1 MKAKRGVVLVHLPPY
16 GLGLRLHSSSTE
28 VKTPTA
34 PSSTLKRAFDFGGK
48 INVTGCIDDI
58 DAMVDAGK
66 RTVAG
71 VHPQEMAA
79 EVIVMP
85 RSRSCSIQSVTA
97 APSWTSPILWITPE

>member
-16 GLGLRLHSSSTE
+16 GLGLRLHSFDGSKDSNGS
-28 VKTPTA
+28 VKYPQ
-34 PSSTLKRAFDFGGK
+34 RAFDFCRK

-71 VHPQEMAA
+71 
-79 EVIVMP
+79 
-85 RSRSCSIQSVTA
+85 R
-97 APSWTSPILWITPE
+97 PSAGNGS